1 MLAAQIF
8 NGLEAAFWLVLAV
21 LAATVRRP
29 VRGLTRGRQASLVI
43 FLVAFGASD
52 VWELVTAWQQP
63 PAMLAFKA
71 VCLLGLA
78 VTAALIYGERWRQ
91 AA

>member
-8 NGLEAAFWLVLAV
+8 NGLEAAFWLALAA

-29 VRGLTRGRQASLVI
+29 VRGLTCGRQAALVM
-43 FLVAFGASD
+43 FLAAFGASD
-52 VWELVTAWQQP
+52 IWELATAWRQP

-78 VTAALIYGERWRQ
+78 VTAALIYGARWRRVV
-91 AA
+91 